1 MPIRFHKP
9 DDVDIAASLRRD
21 GVAFVDGLLDAAA
34 IEETREQL
42 TRYERDVLPGLTS
55 AYKGYYADGT
65 LCMMQNLD
73 QFEPWFAQFAR
84 RPRLLNMVR
93 DAVGWDPVVSYVETF
108 PKPPGAGAIGA
119 HQELFAS
126 PVEPAHFV
134 HLWIA
139 LADVGAA
146 NGGMAFYRASHKLGL
161 APHVERPGYAPMVEP
176 DLLEQLTR
184 FRLEADFLA
193 GSAALFDCLTI
204 HCSGANDSGHGRPVA
219 VIGYRDRNSSVPSD
233 DTILPTILARMFR
246 EETGAAHCGVDDR
259 FTDLGGDAAAA
270 RRVLDRVRADTGLT
284 LDVDELTTYATPAE
298 LAARITE
305 LNCS

>member
-9 DDVDIAASLRRD
+9 EDANVGTSLRRD

-34 IEETREQL
+34 VEETRHQL
-42 TRYERDVLPGLTS
+42 ARYEREVLPGLTS
-55 AYKGYYADGT
+55 AYKAYYEDGT

-73 QFEPWFAQFAR
+73 RFEPWFAAFAR
-84 RPRLLNMVR
+84 RPRLLDMVR
-93 DAVGWDPVVSYVETF
+93 AAVGWDPVVYYVETF

-119 HQELFAS
+119 HQELFTQ

-139 LADVGAA
+139 LSDVSAA

-161 APHVERPGYAPMVEP
+161 APHVEEPSYAPMVEP
-176 DLLEQLTR
+176 ELLEQLSR
-184 FRLEADFLA
+184 FRLEADFPA

-204 HCSGANDSGHGRPVA
+204 HCSGANDSAHPRPVA
-219 VIGYRDRNSSVPSD
+219 VIGYRDRNSTVPSND
-233 DTILPTILARMFR
+233 AVLPTILARMFR
-246 EETGAAHCGVDDR
+246 EETGATHCGVDDE
-259 FTDLGGDAAAA
+259 FTELGGDAAAA
-270 RRVLDRVRADTGLT
+270 QRVLDRVRADTGLT
-284 LDVDELTTYATPAE
+284 LDLGELTSHSTPTR

-305 LNCS
+305 LTH